1 MNNDLISRKYE
12 LTEEKKEFLGRT
24 LYRIRA
30 LKDFELLDGTIVHAG
45 DLGGWVE
52 KEGNLS
58 QEDIAWVYG
67 NARVYGEA
75 WVSGNARV
83 FGNAR
88 VYGEAWVFGNARVYG
103 EAWVSGN
110 ARVSGNAWVSGE
122 AWVFG
127 NARVSGEAW
136 VFGNARVY
144 GEAWVHRTTHVM
156 TFGPAGSRDGYTTF
170 YRNKNNGISVAC
182 GCFNGS
188 IEDFLTRVNETHGD
202 NKHGQVYRAAAELAK
217 LQIDLEDVE

>member
-1 MNNDLISRKYE
+1 MNNDLTSRKYE

-58 QEDIAWVYG
+58 QEDIAWV
-67 NARVYGEA
+67 
-75 WVSGNARV
+75 S
-83 FGNAR
+83 
-88 VYGEAWVFGNARVYG
+88 G

-110 ARVSGNAWVSGE
+110 ARVSGNAW
-122 AWVFG
+122 
-127 NARVSGEAW
+127 
-136 VFGNARVY
+136 VY